1 MHAIFQKKGEK
12 RQKKNVKMAKK
23 MLKGQKKTKYLEIW
37 AKMQKNLKI
46 F

>member
-1 MHAIFQKKGEK
+1 MQFFRKRVKKG
-12 RQKKNVKMAKK
+12 KKNVKMAKK